1 MPHNCIS
8 SNAVLEV
15 HTKIM
20 VKTAADTW
28 DETSFFER
36 VETQFEE
43 KAPDF
48 SKTLNIAVIGKV
60 SSGKSSL
67 INALL
72 KRSRKKALAQVGA
85 ESGVTTALK
94 VFRLD
99 ERVRLIDS
107 PGLDDVRAENSAIT
121 REFIKHID
129 VGILVVSGSSDAS
142 QKKHLEDLR
151 QHCDSIFVALNK
163 IDQYDNYK
171 HLDGSNPALDKV
183 INQWKLALKI
193 EKIYPVCAFG
203 YDRDL
208 PPEVPLNIRG
218 VYGLREDIE
227 NFLKSKGKDLLLARH
242 MGEKRSYAIGI
253 IAVALAA
260 VAGEA
265 FIPGSAIYIT
275 TTQTVA
281 ITSLYYLYT
290 GEILDLKA
298 ALAILPAFAAEA
310 AGTTLFLWVTSFLP
324 PTGVV
329 NVVAAGIA
337 IGITLAMLA
346 TVNFILASGA
356 KLEEEELLKSKFRTY
371 RKQAETALKGL
382 ALTDVNSLPSLK
394 GIIDKFL

>member
-1 MPHNCIS
+1 MV
-8 SNAVLEV
+8 NA
-15 HTKIM
+15 
-20 VKTAADTW
+20 AADTW
-28 DETSFFER
+28 DESSFFGN

-43 KAPDF
+43 KAQDF
-48 SKTLNIAVIGKV
+48 SKTLNIAVIGRV

-72 KRSRKKALAQVGA
+72 KRSRKKAIAEVGA

-94 VFRLD
+94 ILRLD

-107 PGLDDVRAENSAIT
+107 PGLDDVRAQNSEIT
-121 REFIKHID
+121 REFLKHID

-142 QKKHLEDLR
+142 QKKYLDDLR
-151 QHCDSIFVALNK
+151 QHCDSVFVVLNK
-163 IDQYDNYK
+163 IDEYDKYK
-171 HLDGSNPALDKV
+171 YQNGDNPALDKV
-183 INQWKLALKI
+183 INQWKQDLKI
-193 EKIYPVCAFG
+193 EKIYPVCTFG

-227 NFLKSKGKDLLLARH
+227 NFLQSKGKDLLLARH
-242 MGEKRSYAIGI
+242 MGEKKSYAIGI

-265 FIPGSAIYIT
+265 LIPGSAAYIT
-275 TTQTVA
+275 ATQTAA
-281 ITSLYYLYT
+281 IGSLYYLYT

-324 PTGVV
+324 PTGVI
-329 NVVAAGIA
+329 NAAAAGIA
-337 IGITLAMLA
+337 VGITLAMLA
-346 TVNFILASGA
+346 TVNFILESGA
-356 KLEEEELLKSKFRTY
+356 KLEDEELLKSKFRTY
-371 RKQAETALKGL
+371 RKQTETALKGL
-382 ALTDVNSLPSLK
+382 ALTNVSSLPSLK
-394 GIIDKFL
+394 GIVDKFL